1 MQAAAHDRPD
11 RPPVTAPSVRAP
23 WAAASPTVR
32 SRPLI
37 RPVALPGPPNG
48 HSPDDHVIRRFWVS
62 AIGAGAVEDLLRLIT
77 AARRGKR
84 IKNPKFITTLIH
96 EGLAATDGSTVVV
109 RQLIPPLGPK
119 QRTRLSPTMRK
130 EYDAYRGGRCDLNTT
145 KPAVE
150 KAAISPIAKARDTTT
165 STPPESKM

>member
-11 RPPVTAPSVRAP
+11 RPPVTAPSVRDP

-37 RPVALPGPPNG
+37 RPVATPGPPGG
-48 HSPDDHVIRRFWVS
+48 HSPDDHAIRRFWVA

-84 IKNPKFITTLIH
+84 IKNPKFISTLIR
-96 EGLAATDGSTVVV
+96 EGLAATDGRTVVV
-109 RQLIPPLGPK
+109 RQLVPPLSVR
-119 QRTRLSPTMRK
+119 QRARLSPAMRK
-130 EYDAYRGGRCDLNTT
+130 EYDLYRGGRCDLNTT
-145 KPAVE
+145 NPAVA

-165 STPPESKM
+165 STPPDPKM